1 MSSSNASTSVSI
13 DKFNGDNYAT
23 WCRYMRGVFLTKS
36 VWYVVNRETTPT
48 FTDPRASDEYVK
60 ASNVAFGM
68 MLLHMDADYHHVVD
82 SCEEAWVAWSRLKTL
97 YGGSQKAGR
106 IYLKRQLFSM
116 KMAEGANVLHHCNEV
131 LNIGAKLSSIGAK
144 MEDEDI
150 AICLLL
156 SLPKSFENVVLNL
169 EMSNAE
175 LCTQAVVKVLTNE
188 HAKRQGEKMTTATT
202 TVKAEDAT
210 KAFSTE
216 RKPYQCT
223 YCGKV
228 GHTAERCW
236 TKQKDE
242 SRGAQRGGNG
252 RGRGAN
258 NVQWRHYDDGNSYD
272 RVAFAVSLGCGIP
285 AIKDVSG
292 MWAID
297 SGATHHICHDKLKF
311 VSLVEGNEGEI
322 LVADGNK
329 AAIKGVGTIVEKVI
343 LPNGDEREIEI
354 KNALYVPSMSKNL
367 LSVPQINKHG
377 IFQVVFD
384 GATMYVARKDS
395 KQVVATADLVDGL
408 YWLRTTHRSVNAAS
422 SGNLIDLHARMGHA
436 PVEVL
441 RKMVTSN
448 MVKGAPALPKSNG
461 SSVCQGCQ
469 QGKMVQKPFPSNRDK
484 RIYDTFEMLH
494 FDICGPM
501 EEKSLG
507 GSKYL
512 LLIVDEASGCM
523 KGFCLN
529 SKSESEDCVKKYITM
544 IQAQFGKKVKF
555 VRHDGAREFATNS
568 LQAFYEAEGIE
579 QQTTVPYAH
588 QTNGTAERAI
598 RTIVTIGRSMLHHA
612 KLDKCFW
619 GEAAMTAIYVK
630 NRLPSP
636 KIPHKTPFEILY
648 NSKPSIKHMRVFG
661 CQAYILTPKEK
672 RLKWD
677 PKARAGLFLGYE
689 EGSKAYRLYDIE
701 AGQVVISRDVNF
713 DESAFGLSTGP
724 VPNEEVDDLDLESLD
739 LYDEVSRPTHFQQ
752 TGKRKDR
759 ASNED
764 EAASTPRTIRSR
776 PGLEEASA
784 PDGHP
789 SHRFYED
796 EEMKSE
802 HQHDS
807 STSSAFWHASANAVE
822 AAADFSEPSTYE
834 DAVSGPDQVHWRKA
848 ICAELDSMK
857 LRGVFRAA
865 KLPTG
870 QSAIGTKWVFK
881 IKRKADGSIE
891 KYKARLVAKGFRQ
904 KYGIDYTETFS
915 PVVKYATLRIVVAIT
930 KHFGWPLDQLD
941 VVTAFLYGVMKEKV
955 FCAIPEGVKMDGDFD
970 CFELVKAIYGLKQ
983 ASRVWNETFDEFI
996 RSIGFHA
1003 SGFDPCL
1010 YIMTTEGHC
1019 VLVLVYVDDVLVTGS
1034 SLELIAR
1041 TKNDLKTRFEMTDS
1055 GKCAF
1060 VLGIE
1065 LLDNADGSVTLCQRR
1080 YVDDVLKRFGMDEC
1094 KAVSSPVDVSS
1105 RLISSSATTKVD
1117 APFREAVGALMHL
1130 TTATRPDIAYAVS
1143 YVSRFMEHP
1152 QEEHWIAVKRIF
1164 RYLQGTKT
1172 HGICYKPSAKIDFR
1186 GYSDADWAG
1195 DLADRKSTSG
1205 YVFMLLGA
1213 PVSWGS
1219 KKQPSVSL
1227 STSEAEYI
1235 ALSLAIQEGKWI
1247 HRLLC
1252 EIMAATNE
1260 EGPELMIREDNQS
1273 CIKMTK
1279 NPVNHGRAKHIDIKY
1294 HHIRDEVK
1302 RGEVKLE
1309 YCETTLMLAD
1319 IMTKGLH
1326 GPRHKDLTMALGIHA
1341 CSD

>member
-1 MSSSNASTSVSI
+1 
-13 DKFNGDNYAT
+13 
-23 WCRYMRGVFLTKS
+23 
-36 VWYVVNRETTPT
+36 
-48 FTDPRASDEYVK
+48 
-60 ASNVAFGM
+60 
-68 MLLHMDADYHHVVD
+68 
-82 SCEEAWVAWSRLKTL
+82 
-97 YGGSQKAGR
+97 
-106 IYLKRQLFSM
+106 
-116 KMAEGANVLHHCNEV
+116 
-131 LNIGAKLSSIGAK
+131 
-144 MEDEDI
+144 
-150 AICLLL
+150 
-156 SLPKSFENVVLNL
+156 
-169 EMSNAE
+169 
-175 LCTQAVVKVLTNE
+175 
-188 HAKRQGEKMTTATT
+188 
-202 TVKAEDAT
+202 
-210 KAFSTE
+210 
-216 RKPYQCT
+216 
-223 YCGKV
+223 
-228 GHTAERCW
+228 
-236 TKQKDE
+236 
-242 SRGAQRGGNG
+242 
-252 RGRGAN
+252 
-258 NVQWRHYDDGNSYD
+258 
-272 RVAFAVSLGCGIP
+272 
-285 AIKDVSG
+285 
-292 MWAID
+292 MWAVD
-297 SGATHHICHDKLKF
+297 SGATHHICHDKFKF
-311 VSLVEGNEGEI
+311 ASLVEGNDGEI

-343 LPNGDEREIEI
+343 LPNGEEREIEI

-377 IFQVVFD
+377 NFQVVFD
-384 GATMYVARKDS
+384 GDTMYVARKDS
-395 KQVVATADLVDGL
+395 NQVVAAADLVDGL
-408 YWLRTTHRSVNAAS
+408 YWLRTTQRSANATSLSNAV
-422 SGNLIDLHARMGHA
+422 DLHARMGHA
-436 PVEVL
+436 PVDVL
-441 RKMVTSN
+441 RRMVTSH
-448 MVKGAPALPKSNG
+448 MIKDAHIPSKPNG
-461 SSVCQGCQ
+461 SSVCRGCQ
-469 QGKMVQKPFPSNRDK
+469 EGKMVQKPFPSNRDK
-484 RIYDTFEMLH
+484 RTYNTFEMLH

-523 KGFCLN
+523 KGFCLH
-529 SKSESEDCVKKYITM
+529 SKSESEECIKKYITM
-544 IQAQFGKKVKF
+544 IQTQFNKKVKF

-568 LQAFYEAEGIE
+568 LQDFYEVEGIE

-588 QTNGTAERAI
+588 QANGTAERAI
-598 RTIVTIGRSMLHHA
+598 RTIVTIGRIMLHHA

-619 GEAAMTAIYVK
+619 AEAAMTAVYVK

-636 KIPHKTPFEILY
+636 KIPHKTPFEIVY
-648 NSKPSIKHMRVFG
+648 NSKPSVKHMHVFG

-689 EGSKAYRLYDIE
+689 EVSKAYRVYDIE
-701 AGQVVISRDVNF
+701 AGQVMISRDVNF
-713 DESAFGLSTGP
+713 DESAFGMSMLISDDD
-724 VPNEEVDDLDLESLD
+724 VDGLDFESIDLD
-739 LYDEVSRPTHFQQ
+739 DEEPRPRHFKQ
-752 TGKRKDR
+752 TGKRKAQPSHDNDDASMPR
-759 ASNED
+759 AV
-764 EAASTPRTIRSR
+764 RQR
-776 PGLEEASA
+776 PGLEESSA
-784 PDGHP
+784 PDDL
-789 SHRFYED
+789 SSRRANED
-796 EEMKSE
+796 EERKSE
-802 HQHDS
+802 EQHDTP
-807 STSSAFWHASANAVE
+807 TSSAFWHASANAVE
-822 AAADFSEPSTYE
+822 AAVDFSEPSTFE
-834 DAVSGPDQVHWRKA
+834 EAVSGPDQVHWRKA
-848 ICAELDSMK
+848 IDAELDSMK

-865 KLPTG
+865 KLPNG
-870 QSAIGTKWVFK
+870 QRAIGTKWVFK

-915 PVVKYATLRIVVAIT
+915 PVVKYVTLRMVIAIT

-941 VVTAFLYGVMKEKV
+941 VVTAFLLGVMKEKV
-955 FCAIPEGVKMDGDFD
+955 FCAVPEGVKMEGDFD
-970 CFELVKAIYGLKQ
+970 CLEMIKAIYGLKQ

-996 RSIGFHA
+996 RSIGFQA

-1010 YIMTTEGHC
+1010 YIMTSEGHC
-1019 VLVLVYVDDVLVTGS
+1019 VFVLVYVDDVLVTGS
-1034 SLELIAR
+1034 SLEMIAR

-1065 LLDNADGSVTLCQRR
+1065 LLDGEDGSVTMCQRR

-1094 KAVSSPVDVSS
+1094 KAVASPVDVSS
-1105 RLISSSATTKVD
+1105 RLVPSNSASKVD
-1117 APFREAVGALMHL
+1117 VPFREAVGALMHL
-1130 TTATRPDIAYAVS
+1130 TTATRPDIAYA
-1143 YVSRFMEHP
+1143 
-1152 QEEHWIAVKRIF
+1152 RIF
-1164 RYLQGTKT
+1164 RYLQGTKM

-1247 HRLLC
+1247 NRLLC
-1252 EIMAATNE
+1252 EIMAAANE
-1260 EGPELMIREDNQS
+1260 EGPELFIREDNQS

-1326 GPRHKDLTMALGIHA
+1326 GPRHKDLTAALGIRA